1 MPLAGIHGEAG
12 DSSSTPGLLK
22 REARKSQQ
30 GAQQTPRA
38 CVRGLEEGAWRADL
52 RWALAMLA
60 SVVQSLVVNELK
72 LLSGGMSVGLTPFSS
87 LWASDSQWG

>member
-1 MPLAGIHGEAG
+1 M
-12 DSSSTPGLLK
+12 
-22 REARKSQQ
+22 
-30 GAQQTPRA
+30 
-38 CVRGLEEGAWRADL
+38 GLEEGAWRADL

-87 LWASDSQWG
+87 LGASDSQWG

>member
-1 MPLAGIHGEAG
+1 MSALHLVVVE
-12 DSSSTPGLLK
+12 TF
-22 REARKSQQ
+22 QM
-30 GAQQTPRA
+30 
-38 CVRGLEEGAWRADL
+38 GLEEGAWRADL